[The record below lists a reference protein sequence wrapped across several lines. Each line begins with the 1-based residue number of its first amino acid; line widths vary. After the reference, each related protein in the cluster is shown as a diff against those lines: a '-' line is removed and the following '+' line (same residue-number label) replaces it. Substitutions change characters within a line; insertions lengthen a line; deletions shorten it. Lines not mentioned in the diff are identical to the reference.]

1 MIGPRMALMALLM
14 HAVMRSSVVLAA
26 GGETSESATI
36 NPATITPA
44 TPESTFTV
52 AGIQAHS
59 GEDDPRI
66 LYILPWQLPTL
77 PLRPG
82 TTFNTEL
89 PALMAPAGSQTLE
102 NHRRF
107 RQTLDPLVMD

>member
-1 MIGPRMALMALLM
+1 MICPRMALMALLM

-26 GGETSESATI
+26 GGETSES
-36 NPATITPA
+36 ATITPA

-77 PLRPG
+77 PRRPG

-102 NHRRF
+102 NHRQF

>member
-1 MIGPRMALMALLM
+1 MICPRITLMAFLM
-14 HAVMRSSVVLAA
+14 LAVMLSSMVLAA

-36 NPATITPA
+36 KPA

-77 PLRPG
+77 PRRPR